1 MKNYRKIKIGDVLD
15 IKRGMSLAG
24 EYYAT
29 EGKYIRL
36 TLGNFNYPECGWKDN
51 ITKENLYYS
60 GPVRNEFLLKKGDII
75 TPLTEQVRGLLGNTA
90 RIPKNNIYIQ
100 SGDIGLVI
108 PDETKI
114 NRNFAYYLI
123 SSRVVK
129 RQLDAGSQQ
138 TKIRHTC
145 PEAIKDCVAF
155 LPELSQQQKIA
166 TILDFIENKI
176 QNNIKINNNLEQQA
190 MSLYDY
196 YFTQFDFPSQENK
209 PYRTSGGNLV
219 WNNELKSNIPSNWSS
234 ISLSDIINILSG
246 FAFSSELYVEKG
258 KYPLY
263 TIKNV
268 QDDGIVTSVDNYI
281 NNLPSNL
288 PDYCLLK
295 SGDILTS
302 LTGNVGRV
310 GVVYENNALLN
321 QRVAK
326 LSPKYHD
333 LYPFVLYTMKSKL
346 IRKKIETIAIGSSQA
361 NISPLD
367 IVSLKIPF
375 NRDIALLF
383 SQRTQEI
390 VCKCISNMKEN
401 ASLISLRNFLLP
413 MLMNGQATIKE

>member
-60 GPVRNEFLLKKGDII
+60 GPLRNEFLLKKGDII

-123 SSRVVK
+123 SSSVVK

-176 QNNIKINNNLEQQA
+176 QSNIKINNNLQEL
-190 MSLYDY
+190 MNTFYDY
-196 YFTQFDFPSQENK
+196 YFIKQMQNNVSNCSKLLCKDILEVKTGKEDANFGNSNGKYKFFTCSKETINCDKPAFSGQSILIAGNGDFNVKHYNGEFNAYQ
-209 PYRTSGGNLV
+209 RTYVL
-219 WNNELKSNIPSNWSS
+219 IPSDSLYYGTLYMSALKLVQKFKKASS
-234 ISLSDIINILSG
+234 GSIVKFISKSDVENIEIIIPNNHNLLLSLNKYLGYI
-246 FAFSSELYVEKG
+246 EK
-258 KYPLY
+258 
-263 TIKNV
+263 N
-268 QDDGIVTSVDNYI
+268 
-281 NNLPSNL
+281 
-288 PDYCLLK
+288 
-295 SGDILTS
+295 
-302 LTGNVGRV
+302 
-310 GVVYENNALLN
+310 E
-321 QRVAK
+321 
-326 LSPKYHD
+326 
-333 LYPFVLYTMKSKL
+333 
-346 IRKKIETIAIGSSQA
+346 
-361 NISPLD
+361 
-367 IVSLKIPF
+367 
-375 NRDIALLF
+375 
-383 SQRTQEI
+383 
-390 VCKCISNMKEN
+390 KEN
-401 ASLISLRNFLLP
+401 ERLIKIRNFLLP
-413 MLMNGQATIKE
+413 LLMNGQATIDE

>member
-1 MKNYRKIKIGDVLD
+1 MWSNGCRPERLPDLMDTSDKDRENCSVLEGDVFLTRTSETPDELAMSCVSLKNYTNATFSGFAKRLRPINKGLTYPKYMAFYLRSPYFRKVINNNTIMTLRASFNEDMFSFLNLYLPKYEEQVKIGD
-15 IKRGMSLAG
+15 
-24 EYYAT
+24 
-29 EGKYIRL
+29 
-36 TLGNFNYPECGWKDN
+36 
-51 ITKENLYYS
+51 
-60 GPVRNEFLLKKGDII
+60 LL
-75 TPLTEQVRGLLGNTA
+75 
-90 RIPKNNIYIQ
+90 
-100 SGDIGLVI
+100 
-108 PDETKI
+108 
-114 NRNFAYYLI
+114 YLI
-123 SSRVVK
+123 EK
-129 RQLDAGSQQ
+129 
-138 TKIRHTC
+138 
-145 PEAIKDCVAF
+145 
-155 LPELSQQQKIA
+155 
-166 TILDFIENKI
+166 KI
-176 QNNIKINNNLEQQA
+176 QLNEQINNNLEQQA

-219 WNNELKSNIPSNWSS
+219 WNNELKSNIPSSWSS

-246 FAFSSELYVEKG
+246 FAFSSDLYVEKG

-268 QDDGIVTSVDNYI
+268 QDGGIVTSVDNYI
-281 NNLPSNL
+281 NNLPPNL

-346 IRKKIETIAIGSSQA
+346 IRKKIEMIAIGSSQA

-390 VCKCISNMKEN
+390 VYKCISNMKET

>member
-1 MKNYRKIKIGDVLD
+1 MEQNILTNY
-15 IKRGMSLAG
+15 
-24 EYYAT
+24 
-29 EGKYIRL
+29 
-36 TLGNFNYPECGWKDN
+36 
-51 ITKENLYYS
+51 
-60 GPVRNEFLLKKGDII
+60 
-75 TPLTEQVRGLLGNTA
+75 
-90 RIPKNNIYIQ
+90 
-100 SGDIGLVI
+100 
-108 PDETKI
+108 
-114 NRNFAYYLI
+114 
-123 SSRVVK
+123 
-129 RQLDAGSQQ
+129 
-138 TKIRHTC
+138 
-145 PEAIKDCVAF
+145 
-155 LPELSQQQKIA
+155 
-166 TILDFIENKI
+166 
-176 QNNIKINNNLEQQA
+176 NLEQQA